1 MGDGGHNEMDSWIQL
16 FIYSVVS
23 LGFVTVQSFYITG
36 KPRKQFEL
44 PFQQRIE
51 SCLLKRSVKK
61 ILYGFICYIYRLKI
75 YMLKRYDMPDLLSKK
90 TPWHTWNVKA
100 FFKQNICRKR
110 HEQSP
115 LRFDRNGPIRT
126 MTNIKNLTRKVGF
139 KGNNCVWNKSNTSN
153 IFTVQEQ
160 KCREKAPCFRSIEG
174 SWKKTRITGNCNV
187 HAF

>member
-36 KPRKQFEL
+36 RPRKQFEL

-110 HEQSP
+110 HEQSQ

-126 MTNIKNLTRKVGF
+126 MTNIKNLTRGVGF
-139 KGNNCVWNKSNTSN
+139 KGNNFVWNKSNASN
-153 IFTVQEQ
+153 ICCARTEVPS
-160 KCREKAPCFRSIEG
+160 KGSMLSLVLREVER
-174 SWKKTRITGNCNV
+174 RR
-187 HAF
+187 